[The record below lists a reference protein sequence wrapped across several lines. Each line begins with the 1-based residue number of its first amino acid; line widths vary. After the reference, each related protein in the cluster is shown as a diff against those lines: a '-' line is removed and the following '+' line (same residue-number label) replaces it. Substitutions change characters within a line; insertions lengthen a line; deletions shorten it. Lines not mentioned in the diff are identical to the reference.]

1 MGKWLF
7 NLCWEMHVICSGG
20 VGGAV
25 GFEKVLYSSASESIG
40 IPHLGGR
47 PNVDHLMEI
56 LIIQHL

>member
-1 MGKWLF
+1 
-7 NLCWEMHVICSGG
+7 MHVICSGG